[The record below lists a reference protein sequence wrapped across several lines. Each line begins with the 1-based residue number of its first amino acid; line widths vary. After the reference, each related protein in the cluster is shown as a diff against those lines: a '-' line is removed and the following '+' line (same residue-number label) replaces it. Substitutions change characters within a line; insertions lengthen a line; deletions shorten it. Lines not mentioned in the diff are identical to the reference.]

1 MNTQQ
6 VIGARIRA
14 LREGRGLT
22 RVALAERIGVNPMTI
37 YRWERGGADPKEKS
51 KDKFLEVFNITIG
64 QLYKGL

>member
-6 VIGARIRA
+6 IIGARIRA
-14 LREGRGLT
+14 LREGKGLT

-37 YRWERGGADPKEKS
+37 YRWERGGAAPREDFLFRLLKE
-51 KDKFLEVFNITIG
+51 LGATIG

>member
-14 LREGRGLT
+14 LREGKGLT
-22 RVALAERIGVNPMTI
+22 RAALGLRIDANPMTI
-37 YRWERGGADPKEKS
+37 YRWERGGAAAREDFLFRLLKE
-51 KDKFLEVFNITIG
+51 LGVTIG